1 MKTNQTKTKAQIDSN
16 VVVFQNPNPEVPHK
30 TYTLAMSRKA
40 HRYACLK
47 TAQQVGEIDWKYT
60 ENDWTVLK
68 ASNNVEGTMYVTVRM
83 AIPVTEYERRVRE
96 YQRLEKARASKNKA
110 LVTKALFAMY
120 KSEHPKKEDK
130 EINKFLSPEEYREE
144 FRKEVQ
150 QAIKHKQAK
159 KKGGK

>member
-1 MKTNQTKTKAQIDSN
+1 MSFYVLVGKDVVKVEDMTKQQHELFFNTKTNPEQIDSN

-96 YQRLEKARASKNKA
+96 YNRLTHARIAKQVKRD
-110 LVTKALFAMY
+110 LI
-120 KSEHPKKEDK
+120 HD
-130 EINKFLSPEEYREE
+130 I
-144 FRKEVQ
+144 EVIH
-150 QAIKHKQAK
+150 APIKRSK
-159 KKGGK
+159 KKGEKK

>member
-1 MKTNQTKTKAQIDSN
+1 MSFYVLVGKDVVKVEDMTKQQHELFFNTKTNPEQIDSN

-96 YQRLEKARASKNKA
+96 YNRLTHARIAKQVKRD
-110 LVTKALFAMY
+110 LI
-120 KSEHPKKEDK
+120 HD
-130 EINKFLSPEEYREE
+130 I
-144 FRKEVQ
+144 EVIH
-150 QAIKHKQAK
+150 APIKRSK
-159 KKGGK
+159 KKGGKK